1 MATLYGQQQCVL
13 ALGVPFVASAE
24 AQTKALLGSEALST
38 ESCWQILMGGSCVFV
53 TLGGS
58 CPCHCVFVTLL
69 GRRGGCLW
77 SSSLGL
83 LP

>member
-1 MATLYGQQQCVL
+1 MTEALVATLYGQQQCVL

-24 AQTKALLGSEALST
+24 AQTKALLGSEELST
-38 ESCWQILMGGSCVFV
+38 ESCWRIL
-53 TLGGS
+53 TGGS

-77 SSSLGL
+77 SSGLGL